1 MHALQGKHASASL
14 AISVHLHMADTD
26 PPTRRLSW
34 LSAIAP
40 GILVAATG
48 VGAGDLL
55 TAGLAGSRLGV
66 VVAWSALAGAVLK
79 WVLNEGLA
87 RWQMATGTTLLE
99 GWSNRFGA
107 WIRWVFLIYLL
118 IWSVATG
125 SALVSACGVAG
136 YGLFTP
142 HANAETARV
151 GWGIVHSLVGITLV
165 LVGGY
170 RLFEKLMAIF
180 IGVMFVAV
188 IATAVLIRPD
198 WGAVGAGLVT
208 PKIPHAENAL
218 NYVLGIIGGV
228 GGTVTLLCYG
238 YWIREVGRTGERGVR
253 ACRLDL
259 AIGYTMTALF
269 GVAMIVI
276 GSRVTLTH
284 GGAKMAIVLADQ
296 LAQAMGPVGR
306 WVFLIG
312 FWGAVFSSLLG
323 VWQSVPY
330 LFADFVYMNPA
341 RRARTGGQRPA
352 DFTKTTPYRAFLI
365 GLALVPLLF
374 LKQRVETI
382 QLTYAV
388 LGALF
393 MPLLAL
399 TLLMMNNR
407 RSWVGEKFRSG
418 WVINVLLVATLL
430 FFAGVGG
437 KKLYD
442 EFRPAPART
451 TRQAGKTATLQGR
464 AGDRNAGW
472 ATTTVATP
480 HA

>member
-1 MHALQGKHASASL
+1 MNDMTETTNK
-14 AISVHLHMADTD
+14 T
-26 PPTRRLSW
+26 PRRSW

-48 VGAGDLL
+48 VGAGDLI

-66 VVAWSALAGAVLK
+66 VVAWTAIVGAVLK
-79 WVLNEGLA
+79 WVLNEGVA

-99 GWSNRFGA
+99 GWSDKLGA
-107 WIRWVFLIYLL
+107 WIRWVFLGYLL

-125 SALVSACGVAG
+125 SALMSACGGAG

-142 HANAETARV
+142 GADADAARF
-151 GWGIVHSLVGITLV
+151 GWGVAHSVVGVALV
-165 LVGGY
+165 LLGGY
-170 RLFEKLMAIF
+170 RLFEKLMAVF

-198 WGAVGAGLVT
+198 WGAVAAGIVMPT
-208 PKIPHAENAL
+208 IPKVENSL
-218 NYVLGIIGGV
+218 NYILGIIGGV

-238 YWIREVGRTGERGVR
+238 YWIREEGRSGETGVR

-259 AIGYTMTALF
+259 AIGYVMTALF

-276 GSRVTLTH
+276 GSKVTLTQ

-296 LAQAMGPVGR
+296 LALAMGPFGR

-330 LFADFVYMNPA
+330 LFADFVHMNRS
-341 RRARTGGQRPA
+341 RRPEDA
-352 DFTKTTPYRAFLI
+352 DAPQIDYTKTTAYRAFLVA
-365 GLALVPLLF
+365 LAVVPIF
-374 LKQRVETI
+374 FIRQRVEHI

-399 TLLMMNNR
+399 TLLLMNNR
-407 RSWVGEKFRSG
+407 SDWVGARFRSK
-418 WVINVLLVATLL
+418 WVINALLVATLV
-430 FFAGVGG
+430 FFAYIGG
-437 KKLYD
+437 RKLIKELGSNSD
-442 EFRPAPART
+442 ARAMT
-451 TRQAGKTATLQGR
+451 SELEESARWTCQPEIVNKT
-464 AGDRNAGW
+464 
-472 ATTTVATP
+472 V
-480 HA
+480 

>member
-1 MHALQGKHASASL
+1 MSESPAKLPRRSL
-14 AISVHLHMADTD
+14 
-26 PPTRRLSW
+26 
-34 LSAIAP
+34 LSAIGP

-48 VGAGDLL
+48 VGAGDLM

-66 VVAWSALAGAVLK
+66 VVAWTAIAGAILK
-79 WVLNEGLA
+79 WVLNEGVA

-99 GWSNRFGA
+99 GWTDRLGA
-107 WIRWVFLIYLL
+107 WIRWVFLVYLL
-118 IWSVATG
+118 IWSLVTG
-125 SALVSACGVAG
+125 GALVSACGVAG
-136 YGLFTP
+136 YGLFSP
-142 HANAETARV
+142 GLDPETARIIWGVAHSMV
-151 GWGIVHSLVGITLV
+151 GVVLV
-165 LVGGY
+165 LAGGY
-170 RLFEKLMAIF
+170 RLFEKLMAVF

-198 WGAVGAGLVT
+198 WSAVGAGLVAPT
-208 PKIPHAENAL
+208 IPGADNAL

-238 YWIREVGRTGERGVR
+238 YWIREEGRAGEMGMR

-276 GSRVTLTH
+276 GSRVSLTQ
-284 GGAKMAIVLADQ
+284 GGAQMAPVLAEQ
-296 LAQAMGPVGR
+296 LAGVIGPAGR

-330 LFADFVYMNPA
+330 LFADFVYMKQ
-341 RRARTGGQRPA
+341 RRGDGGTDRL
-352 DFTKTTPYRAFLI
+352 DSIDLTKTTSYRVFLVC
-365 GLALVPLLF
+365 LAVIPLVF
-374 LKQRVETI
+374 LKLKVETI

-407 RSWVGEKFRSG
+407 RSWVGDRFRSG
-418 WVINVLLVATLL
+418 WLINMFLAATLIL
-430 FFAGVGG
+430 FATVGG
-437 KKLYD
+437 RALLD
-442 EFRPAPART
+442 SLRPGVEKTSELTLPS
-451 TRQAGKTATLQGR
+451 TATDSIAR
-464 AGDRNAGW
+464 APSIA
-472 ATTTVATP
+472 
-480 HA
+480 